1 MKGTLYMLPTTLG
14 DVDLRVV
21 LPDYNLDIIN
31 HLTHFIV
38 EDVRTARRFLKK
50 VNSKI
55 DIDALS
61 FLILNEQT
69 QEKELP
75 ALLQPLKEGH
85 DVGVLSEAGC
95 PAVADPGADIV
106 RLAQLEGIR
115 VVPLVG
121 PSSLLMAL
129 MASGFN
135 GQNFAF
141 VGYLPIA
148 SDKRVKALKMLE
160 KRAITENQTQIF
172 IETPYRN
179 IKLMEEMM
187 EHLQPAT
194 HLCVAVDISLPTES
208 ILTKSIAAWRKVLPD
223 IQKKPTVFLINK

>member
-21 LPDYNLDIIN
+21 LPDYNLEIIN
-31 HLTHFIV
+31 RLTHFIV

-55 DIDALS
+55 DIDALT

-148 SDKRVKALKMLE
+148 FDKRVKALKILE

-179 IKLMEEMM
+179 IKLMEEMV

-194 HLCVAVDISLPTES
+194 HLCVAVDISIPTES
-208 ILTKSIAAWRKVLPD
+208 ILTKSVAAWRKALPD